1 VKTPTAYS
9 MLCRAQLRWE
19 VFPELPRAAEVAKGS
34 LSRVNNNVGWQV
46 QPQSDI
52 FGRSAGAWSR
62 GGDRSGN
69 KGQRGEFPLQFALTL
84 SR

>member
-1 VKTPTAYS
+1 

-34 LSRVNNNVGWQV
+34 LSRVNNNVGWQL

-52 FGRSAGAWSR
+52 LTSLGGVLGRGLEV
-62 GGDRSGN
+62 GTGQETKDREESF
-69 KGQRGEFPLQFALTL
+69 RYSLL
-84 SR
+84 